1 MTASNHILPQS
12 KLAALGLKL
21 PVTTTPIANYTPF
34 ARTGNL
40 IFISGQLPI
49 SETGLDEKFKGKAG
63 KNISLETAQA
73 ASRQAALNILAHANT
88 AAGDL
93 NKIRAIRIGG
103 YVNAMPDFNAVPQ
116 VINGASDFLVEIL
129 GEKGRH
135 ARFAVGVAQLPL
147 DAVVEIEGIFE
158 IMS

>member
-1 MTASNHILPQS
+1 MTATNDASPQ
-12 KLAALGLKL
+12 LRLTALGLTL
-21 PVTTTPIANYTPF
+21 PETTAPIANYAPYS
-34 ARTGNL
+34 RTGNL

-49 SETGLDEKFKGKAG
+49 AATGLDDKFKGKAG

-73 ASRQAALNILAHANT
+73 AARQATLNILAHANS

-93 NKIRAIRIGG
+93 SNLRAIRIGG

>member
-1 MTASNHILPQS
+1 MTASNNSSPLS
-12 KLAALGLKL
+12 KLAQLGLTL
-21 PVTTTPIANYTPF
+21 PETAAPIANYTPF
-34 ARTGNL
+34 SRTGNL

-49 SETGLDEKFKGKAG
+49 SETGLNEKFKGKAG
-63 KNISLETAQA
+63 KNISLEIAQA
-73 ASRQAALNILAHANT
+73 AARQAALNILAHANT

-93 NKIRAIRIGG
+93 NKLRAIRIGG
-103 YVNAMPDFNAVPQ
+103 YVNTTPDFNAIPQ
-116 VINGASDFLVEIL
+116 IINGASEFFVEIL

-158 IMS
+158 IIS

>member
-1 MTASNHILPQS
+1 MIASNNPSPQS
-12 KLAALGLKL
+12 RLAALGLTL
-21 PVTTTPIANYTPF
+21 PETTAPIANYTPF
-34 ARTGNL
+34 SRSGNL

-49 SETGLDEKFKGKAG
+49 ADKDLNEKFKGKAG

-73 ASRQAALNILAHANT
+73 AARQAALNILAHASN

-93 NKIRAIRIGG
+93 NKLRAIRIGG
-103 YVNAMPDFNAVPQ
+103 YVNTTPDYNALPQ
-116 VINGASDFLVEIL
+116 VINGASDFIVEIL
-129 GEKGRH
+129 GENGRH

-158 IMS
+158 IIS

>member
-1 MTASNHILPQS
+1 MTASNDASPQS
-12 KLAALGLKL
+12 RLTALGLTL
-21 PVTTTPIANYTPF
+21 PETTAPIANYTPYS
-34 ARTGNL
+34 RTGNL

-49 SETGLDEKFKGKAG
+49 AATGLDDKFKGKAG
-63 KNISLETAQA
+63 KNICLETAQA
-73 ASRQAALNILAHANT
+73 AARQATLNILAHANS

-93 NKIRAIRIGG
+93 SKLRAIRIGG

-129 GEKGRH
+129 AENGRH

-158 IMS
+158 ITP

>member
-1 MTASNHILPQS
+1 MTASTDASPQS
-12 KLAALGLKL
+12 RLTALGLTL
-21 PVTTTPIANYTPF
+21 PETTAPIANYTPYS
-34 ARTGNL
+34 RTGNL

-49 SETGLDEKFKGKAG
+49 AATGLDDKFKGKAG

-73 ASRQAALNILAHANT
+73 AARQATLNILAHANS

-93 NKIRAIRIGG
+93 SKLRAIRIGG

-116 VINGASDFLVEIL
+116 VINGSSDFLVEIL